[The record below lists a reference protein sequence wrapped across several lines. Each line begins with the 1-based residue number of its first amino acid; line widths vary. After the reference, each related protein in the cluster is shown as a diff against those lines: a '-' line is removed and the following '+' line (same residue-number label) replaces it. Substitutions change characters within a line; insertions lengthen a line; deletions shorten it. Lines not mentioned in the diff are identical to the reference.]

1 MHIWEIILIATAIVA
16 IATLIIRHQ
25 ISLKRRAYLMREAIN
40 NRDYS
45 FKLSTSGLLFGDKA
59 MQQAL
64 NAMGE
69 IIKEQS
75 NRSEVDSWRNL
86 SRVLTHEIMNT
97 TAPIASIS
105 QALLN
110 QEEIKGTRT
119 EKGLETI
126 NTAVHHLNVFIESY
140 RKMSQLDDPNC
151 SLFPADEFFKQITS
165 LFTQVNWNIENKNV
179 SSLFADQTM
188 LHQAVVNIVKNAV
201 EAKARNIG
209 IKIDMTTTDDKKKYT
224 DIYISNDGTTI
235 PPDIAKIIF
244 IPFFTTKSYGTGIGL
259 ALCRQIIV
267 TLGGDIELTDSPY
280 ANYNTTFRVRLPY
293 KGK

>member
-97 TAPIASIS
+97 TAPIASIR

-165 LFTQVNWNIENKNV
+165 LFTQVNWIIENKNV

-201 EAKARNIG
+201 EAKAKNIG

>member
-75 NRSEVDSWRNL
+75 NRSEVDSWRIL

-165 LFTQVNWNIENKNV
+165 LFIQVNWNIENKNV

-201 EAKARNIG
+201 EAKANNIG

-267 TLGGDIELTDSPY
+267 TLGGDIELIDTPH

>member
-16 IATLIIRHQ
+16 IATLAIRHQ

-201 EAKARNIG
+201 EAKAKNIG

-267 TLGGDIELTDSPY
+267 TLGGDIELIDTPH
-280 ANYNTTFRVRLPY
+280 ANYNTTFHVRLPY

>member
-165 LFTQVNWNIENKNV
+165 LFTQVNWIIENKNV

-201 EAKARNIG
+201 EAKANNIG
-209 IKIDMTTTDDKKKYT
+209 IKIDITTTDDKKKYT

>member
-188 LHQAVVNIVKNAV
+188 LHQAVINIVKNAV
-201 EAKARNIG
+201 EAKAKNIG

>member
-201 EAKARNIG
+201 EAKAKNIG

-280 ANYNTTFRVRLPY
+280 ANYNTTFRVRLP
-293 KGK
+293 

>member
-201 EAKARNIG
+201 EAKAKNIG

-280 ANYNTTFRVRLPY
+280 ANFNTTFRVRLPY

>member
-179 SSLFADQTM
+179 SCLFADQTM

-201 EAKARNIG
+201 EAKAKNIG

>member
-165 LFTQVNWNIENKNV
+165 LFTQINWNIENKNV

-201 EAKARNIG
+201 EAKAKNIG

-244 IPFFTTKSYGTGIGL
+244 IPFFTTKNYGTGIGL

>member
-16 IATLIIRHQ
+16 IATLAIRHQ

-201 EAKARNIG
+201 EAKAKNIG

>member
-188 LHQAVVNIVKNAV
+188 LHQAVVNIVKNGV
-201 EAKARNIG
+201 EAKAKNIG

>member
-40 NRDYS
+40 NRDYR

-201 EAKARNIG
+201 EAKAKNIG

>member
-201 EAKARNIG
+201 DAKAKNIG

>member
-1 MHIWEIILIATAIVA
+1 MHIWEIILIATAIVT
-16 IATLIIRHQ
+16 IATLAIRHQ

-201 EAKARNIG
+201 EAKAKNIG

>member
-151 SLFPADEFFKQITS
+151 SLLPADEFFKQITS

-201 EAKARNIG
+201 EAKAKNIG

>member
-165 LFTQVNWNIENKNV
+165 LFTQVNWIIENKNV

-201 EAKARNIG
+201 EAKAKNIG
-209 IKIDMTTTDDKKKYT
+209 IKIDMTTTDDKNKYT

>member
-165 LFTQVNWNIENKNV
+165 LFTQANWNIENKNV

-201 EAKARNIG
+201 EAKAKNIG

>member
-165 LFTQVNWNIENKNV
+165 LFTQVNWNIENKNI

-201 EAKARNIG
+201 EAKAKNIG

>member
-201 EAKARNIG
+201 EAKAKNIG
-209 IKIDMTTTDDKKKYT
+209 FKIDMTTTDDKKKYT

>member
-1 MHIWEIILIATAIVA
+1 MHIWEIIFIATTIVA

-140 RKMSQLDDPNC
+140 RKMSQLDEPNC

-201 EAKARNIG
+201 EAKAKNIG

>member
-1 MHIWEIILIATAIVA
+1 MHIWKIILIATAIVA

-188 LHQAVVNIVKNAV
+188 LHQAVVNVVKNAV
-201 EAKARNIG
+201 EAKAKNIG

>member
-201 EAKARNIG
+201 EAKAKNIG

-280 ANYNTTFRVRLPY
+280 SNYNTTFRVRLPY

>member
-75 NRSEVDSWRNL
+75 NRSEVVSWRNL

-201 EAKARNIG
+201 EAKAKNIG

>member
-151 SLFPADEFFKQITS
+151 SLYPADEFFKQITS

-201 EAKARNIG
+201 EAKAKNIG

>member
-201 EAKARNIG
+201 EAKANNIG

>member
-45 FKLSTSGLLFGDKA
+45 FKLSTSGLLFGDKT

-188 LHQAVVNIVKNAV
+188 LHQAVVNVVKNAV
-201 EAKARNIG
+201 EAKAKNIG

>member
-25 ISLKRRAYLMREAIN
+25 RSLKRRAYLMREAIN

-201 EAKARNIG
+201 EAKAKNIG

>member
-201 EAKARNIG
+201 EAKAKNIG

-244 IPFFTTKSYGTGIGL
+244 IPFITTKSYGTGIGL

>member
-16 IATLIIRHQ
+16 IATLAIRHQ

-59 MQQAL
+59 MQQTL

-201 EAKARNIG
+201 EAKAKNIG

>member
-165 LFTQVNWNIENKNV
+165 LFTQVNWIIENKNV
-179 SSLFADQTM
+179 SSLFTDQTM

-201 EAKARNIG
+201 EAKAKNIG

-280 ANYNTTFRVRLPY
+280 ANYNTTFRVRLPH

>member
-201 EAKARNIG
+201 EAKANNID

>member
-45 FKLSTSGLLFGDKA
+45 FKLSTSGLLFGDKT

-188 LHQAVVNIVKNAV
+188 LHQAVVNVVKNAV
-201 EAKARNIG
+201 EAKAKNIG

-293 KGK
+293 KGT

>member
-201 EAKARNIG
+201 EAKANNIG
-209 IKIDMTTTDDKKKYT
+209 IKIDITTTDDKKKYT

>member
-1 MHIWEIILIATAIVA
+1 MHIWEIILIVTAIVA
-16 IATLIIRHQ
+16 IATLAIRHQ

-165 LFTQVNWNIENKNV
+165 LFTQVNWIIENKNV

-201 EAKARNIG
+201 EAKAKNIG

>member
-1 MHIWEIILIATAIVA
+1 
-16 IATLIIRHQ
+16 
-25 ISLKRRAYLMREAIN
+25 
-40 NRDYS
+40 
-45 FKLSTSGLLFGDKA
+45 

-165 LFTQVNWNIENKNV
+165 LFTQINWNIENKNV

-201 EAKARNIG
+201 EAKTKNIG

-244 IPFFTTKSYGTGIGL
+244 IPFFTTKNYGTGIGL

>member
-45 FKLSTSGLLFGDKA
+45 FKLSTSGLLFGDKT

-165 LFTQVNWNIENKNV
+165 LFTQINWNIENKNV

-201 EAKARNIG
+201 EAKAKNIG

-244 IPFFTTKSYGTGIGL
+244 IPFFTTKNYGTGIGL

>member
-140 RKMSQLDDPNC
+140 RKISQLDDPNC

-201 EAKARNIG
+201 EAKAKNIG

>member
-201 EAKARNIG
+201 EAKAKNIG

-235 PPDIAKIIF
+235 LPDIAKIIF

>member
-165 LFTQVNWNIENKNV
+165 LFIQVNWNIENKNV

-201 EAKARNIG
+201 EAKAKNIG